1 MQRIAADATLRLTVQ
16 QQLPFGENL
25 RVAGSGD
32 ALGNWD
38 PASAPS
44 ETPLCCHLTKY
55 YCSREPKVFDAG
67 IGLTACLDATL
78 LLADPLLRG
87 PESWAS
93 VQTSCER
100 IRPACG

>member
-44 ETPLCCHLTKY
+44 EMPPMLHACIYCPHNSTAHLM
-55 YCSREPKVFDAG
+55 
-67 IGLTACLDATL
+67 
-78 LLADPLLRG
+78 
-87 PESWAS
+87 
-93 VQTSCER
+93 
-100 IRPACG
+100 PAHA